1 MKQGCHPEHIAGYL
15 LIGILGR
22 GGMGT
27 VYRALAPKSG
37 RIVALKLLNPAEP
50 LRQALGMA
58 VLRQIFNEEA
68 AIMSGLNHPNI
79 AEVLDSGNDEQGR
92 PFFTMEYFCAN
103 LGLMI
108 GEHYLVEQPCRLV
121 PPDKTIAYGSQILAA
136 LQCMH
141 NAGIVHR
148 DIKPFNMLVSEED
161 CVRICDFG
169 MARRLQDKSVT
180 APGMNIGSPYY
191 TAPEQLSNP
200 EGADERTDLYAV
212 GVLLYRMLT
221 GELPAMKGFMLSRV
235 NPLYDAAWDAFFAK
249 ALNWLPDHR
258 FQSATE
264 MNAALQSLELHRQRG
279 LVEHRGQAGCGV
291 PRSSPL
297 RVTGD
302 KARTAFE
309 VDHLW
314 RPLAP
319 GGQRFTARDADTVLD
334 EANGL
339 IWQRRPA
346 AQPVDRETAAD
357 LVNVLNEIRFAGI
370 DRWRLPTVNE
380 LLSLAGASTFP
391 PVGSDCSP
399 LPDNRDWFWSCDR
412 RSAATSWYVNTA
424 IGYAGWQDNGCRH
437 AVRAVASPS
446 SSA

>member
-1 MKQGCHPEHIAGYL
+1 MKQGCHPEHIAGYV

-37 RIVALKLLNPAEP
+37 GIVALKLLNPAEP
-50 LRQALGMA
+50 LRQTLGMT
-58 VLRQIFNEEA
+58 VLRQIFNAES
-68 AIMSGLNHPNI
+68 AIMSDLRHPNI
-79 AEVLDSGNDEQGR
+79 AEVLDSGQDEQGR

-103 LGLMI
+103 LGMMI
-108 GEHYLVEQPCRLV
+108 GEHYLVEESCRRV
-121 PPDKTIAYGSQILAA
+121 PPDRTVAYGSQILAA
-136 LQCMH
+136 LQSMH
-141 NAGIVHR
+141 DAGVIHR

-161 CVRICDFG
+161 CVKICDFG
-169 MARRLQDKSVT
+169 MARRLQEKSVA
-180 APGMNIGSPYY
+180 APGMHIGSPYF
-191 TAPEQLSNP
+191 TAPEQLGNP
-200 EGADERTDLYAV
+200 EGADERADLYAV

-249 ALNWLPDHR
+249 ALSWLPDHR
-258 FQSATE
+258 FQNATE
-264 MNAALQSLELHRQRG
+264 MNAALHSLELHRQRA
-279 LVEHRGQAGCGV
+279 LVEHRVQAGYRM

-302 KARTAFE
+302 KARTVFK

-319 GGQRFTARDADTVLD
+319 GSQRLTVRDADTVLD
-334 EANGL
+334 ETNGL
-339 IWQRRPA
+339 IWQRWPSDH
-346 AQPVDRETAAD
+346 PVDWETAAD

-380 LLSLAGASTFP
+380 LLSLAGTSVLP
-391 PVGSDCSP
+391 PLGSNTTP

-424 IGYAGWQDNGCRH
+424 IGFAGWQDNGCRH
-437 AVRAVASPS
+437 AVRAVASPTL
-446 SSA
+446 